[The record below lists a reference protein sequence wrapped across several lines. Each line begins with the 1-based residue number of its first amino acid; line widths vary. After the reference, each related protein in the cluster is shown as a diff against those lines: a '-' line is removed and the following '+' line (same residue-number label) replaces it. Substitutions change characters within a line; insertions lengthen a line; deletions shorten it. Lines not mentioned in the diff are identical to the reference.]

1 MHHKIVALDAWAVAI
16 PQSLITLPEP
26 HTYELVNITTRLEST
41 EAIQDAVRD
50 ATIVCMN
57 VTPMKGSTLDVSK
70 TPNLQFIVAIAVGTD
85 CIDVPLAEA
94 RGIKV
99 VNCPN
104 CNTDTVAN
112 HALAMYFATRRHL
125 MQLHNAVFG
134 TDEWMKK
141 SSLTSVLK
149 GPDGR
154 PPMTCQD
161 ETVGIIGYG
170 SVGRSLHQK
179 RSRTYTLTVQ
189 L

>member
-1 MHHKIVALDAWAVAI
+1 MHHKIVALDAWFVPI

-26 HTYELVNITTRLEST
+26 HTYELVNITTKLQST
-41 EAIQDAVRD
+41 AAIQDAVRD

-85 CIDVPLAEA
+85 CIDVEVAEA

-125 MQLHNAVFG
+125 VQLHNTVMG
-134 TDEWMKK
+134 TDEWKKK
-141 SSLTSVLK
+141 SSLTSVLN
-149 GPDGR
+149 GRDGR

-170 SVGRSLHQK
+170 SVGRSLHIERMRIHK
-179 RSRTYTLTVQ
+179 LTVQ
-189 L
+189 F